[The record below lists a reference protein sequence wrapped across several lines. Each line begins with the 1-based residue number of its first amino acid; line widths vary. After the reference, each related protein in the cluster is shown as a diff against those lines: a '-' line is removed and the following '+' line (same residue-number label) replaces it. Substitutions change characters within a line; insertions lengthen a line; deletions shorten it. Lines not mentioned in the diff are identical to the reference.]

1 MAIDGAIALAALGL
15 EVIFVGAVGPVS
27 PGLLSAPLRV
37 VCLDQAELLG
47 VARHPGVVLQALWNR
62 KAGRAVE
69 AILADLDPASTV
81 VHVHGYTKALSAM
94 PVMRARNLGFA
105 VVCTLHDF
113 FAACPNGAFFDYA
126 AGVPCERVALSWECG
141 VARCDKRSHA
151 HKLFR
156 VARGWV
162 QRNAAQFPQAVRDY
176 IVLSQRSAAILQRYL
191 PDDARFH
198 RVPHGMDLQ
207 KLPPVRVAAQQE
219 LLCIGRLEEE
229 KGVRLLGET
238 AARLGMRV
246 TFVGDGPLRDDLEAL
261 PGMTVT
267 GWLERDQ
274 VFAAME
280 RARCLVFPSLWYET
294 YGLVVGEA
302 ASRGIPAVVSD
313 VSAPSERVTDGVD
326 GWVFRS
332 GDAGALA
339 TALLH
344 THDDAAIAAA
354 GQAAYDAYWLRHAS
368 RHDHAAAL
376 LSIYQ
381 VILSAK

>member
-1 MAIDGAIALAALGL
+1 MPSDAQRDSVPGACRTVVVLNDFTYVQGGASGVAIDGAIALAALGL

-176 IVLSQRSAAILQRYL
+176 IGTFATLCRDPAAIFAGRRTL
-191 PDDARFH
+191 PSGAAR
-198 RVPHGMDLQ
+198 HGS
-207 KLPPVRVAAQQE
+207 A
-219 LLCIGRLEEE
+219 
-229 KGVRLLGET
+229 ET
-238 AARLGMRV
+238 AAGSRRR
-246 TFVGDGPLRDDLEAL
+246 T
-261 PGMTVT
+261 
-267 GWLERDQ
+267 
-274 VFAAME
+274 
-280 RARCLVFPSLWYET
+280 AR
-294 YGLVVGEA
+294 
-302 ASRGIPAVVSD
+302 
-313 VSAPSERVTDGVD
+313 
-326 GWVFRS
+326 
-332 GDAGALA
+332 
-339 TALLH
+339 TALYR
-344 THDDAAIAAA
+344 TP
-354 GQAAYDAYWLRHAS
+354 
-368 RHDHAAAL
+368 
-376 LSIYQ
+376 
-381 VILSAK
+381 